1 MKKIK
6 VSSKEVFKTYEELTE
21 DEKVIYQSGV
31 RQGSD
36 ETGFFFIMVLVV
48 VVTIMLC
55 SKYGS

>member
-21 DEKVIYQSGV
+21 DEKIIYQSVV

-48 VVTIMLC
+48 VVIIMLC
-55 SKYGS
+55 SKYSS